1 MSGYTLENPKLRAQ
15 MKETEEILVFGAKL
29 LRAIEDSYTDKSI
42 TIMDLP
48 NFIPVVASLM
58 PAIDGVGDVVL
69 EIKAANPE
77 EIEALKAKVKEIID
91 LADEDFEVFTE
102 RVFAIALDIYSLTQL
117 YNKIKERKVE
127 DIPEDNG
134 AMPEATA

>member
-127 DIPEDNG
+127 DVPEDNG